1 MINPELYQRTV
12 DILVKAYFE
21 DTLEH
26 TNCRACAVGNI
37 VAANMGIDLGRNY
50 EIIFNRNDILPK
62 NFIPHNPEY
71 DSGMWFHCIFDRRV
85 HEEKMTHEIIKQVE
99 ATGYTAKELSEI
111 EYNFEN
117 APYGNSEDE
126 WMFNG
131 LMAVIDVLDE
141 IHQNTDKEV
150 TEVSK
155 KRFEK
160 VN

>member
-21 DTLEH
+21 DSLQH

-37 VAANMGIDLGRNY
+37 VAANMAIELCRS
-50 EIIFNRNDILPK
+50 EIMYHCNDVLPK
-62 NFIPHNPEY
+62 KFTPGNPEY
-71 DSGMWFHCIFDRRV
+71 DSGMWFDCIFDRRV
-85 HEEKMTHEIIKQVE
+85 HESKITPEIIKQVE
-99 ATGYTAKELSEI
+99 TTGYKAKELAEI
-111 EYNFEN
+111 EYAFEN

-131 LMAVIDVLDE
+131 LMAVIDVLDV

-160 VN
+160 I

>member
-37 VAANMGIDLGRNY
+37 VAANMGIELGRTGNY
-50 EIIFNRNDILPK
+50 LSDIMPK
-62 NFIPHNPEY
+62 DFIPHNPEL
-71 DSGMWFHCIFDRRV
+71 DSGVWYGAIHDRQVYEPRL
-85 HEEKMTHEIIKQVE
+85 TFSIIKQVE
-99 ATGYTAKELSEI
+99 STGYKAEELAEI
-111 EYNFEN
+111 EYAFEN
-117 APYGNSEDE
+117 APQGNSEDE